1 MDNLSGFYRDNVWNA
16 PGRTPKTPHPK
27 TQAPRGSIDGTPTD
41 RQEWQEFGV
50 MPHSCRKW
58 IYRTAKVRSNDQ
70 AGLCGAR
77 APGHAGIYLTGS
89 LRSPLPGRGGPGA
102 PRVYGQTRAEVL
114 IGLPAAAPRRRNE
127 WAPARSSHGARIK
140 KVRRRSS
147 AGGACP
153 GVIARSRSFCWRRRP
168 ARSQTVG
175 PPPHSFLAAGSHRPP
190 GLGAEA
196 APLPAGPAARGRRS
210 EASETADTKS
220 RTGSGR
226 EARHAE
232 AFKGRA

>member
-1 MDNLSGFYRDNVWNA
+1 
-16 PGRTPKTPHPK
+16 
-27 TQAPRGSIDGTPTD
+27 
-41 RQEWQEFGV
+41 
-50 MPHSCRKW
+50 MPHSCSKW
-58 IYRTAKVRSNDQ
+58 IHRMAEIALTGP
-70 AGLCGAR
+70 AGLQGPR

-114 IGLPAAAPRRRNE
+114 IGLPAAAPRRRKR
-127 WAPARSSHGARIK
+127 WVPAHSSHGTQIK
-140 KVRRRSS
+140 KVRRRIS

-196 APLPAGPAARGRRS
+196 APLPAGPAARGRRC
-210 EASETADTKS
+210 EASEAADTKT